1 MTGDQ
6 NEWLRNSLLINMTEQ
21 RTRGWCYTLN
31 NWTVLEKAELLEVP
45 CAYHVCGIETGE
57 SGTPHLQGF
66 MYFKSVKSLRQV
78 RAMSTRA
85 HWKGMR
91 GTVDQAA
98 DYCIK
103 DGNFEERGERPLN
116 QQKKGAKGAEKI
128 KEMWDAAK
136 AGNFE
141 AIPLGLIRQAEYV
154 HAKYAP
160 RLADRTELNNLWIW
174 GASGCGKSKY
184 VRSEHPVFYSK
195 GMSKWWDG
203 YNREEVVLLDD
214 FAPEHGKYLGY
225 FLKIWADHYAFNA
238 EVKGGMLNI
247 RPDIVIVTSQYSIED
262 CFEDAQTIAA
272 ITRRFKVIK
281 M

>member
-1 MTGDQ
+1 MTNTQ
-6 NEWLRNSLLINMTEQ
+6 A
-21 RTRGWCYTLN
+21 RGWCYTLN
-31 NWTVLEKAELLEVP
+31 NYTVEENYEVMEIV
-45 CAYHVCGIETGE
+45 CDYHVCGNEVGET
-57 SGTPHLQGF
+57 GTPHLQGYL
-66 MYFKSVKSLRQV
+66 YFKGKKSLRQV
-78 RAMSTRA
+78 KAMIPRA
-85 HWKGMR
+85 HWEPQR
-91 GTVDQAA
+91 GTCDQAIE
-98 DYCIK
+98 YCMK
-103 DGNFEERGERPLN
+103 EGRFDERGTRPMN
-116 QQKKGAKGAEKI
+116 AAAKGAKGAEKI
-128 KEMWDAAK
+128 KEMWDGAK

-141 AIPLGLIRQAEYV
+141 AIPIGLIRQAEYI

-160 RLADRTELNNLWIW
+160 KLPDRTELNNIWIW

-184 VRSEHPVFYSK
+184 VRERHPVFYSK

-262 CFEDAQTIAA
+262 CFEEAETIAA
-272 ITRRFKVIK
+272 ISRRFKVIK